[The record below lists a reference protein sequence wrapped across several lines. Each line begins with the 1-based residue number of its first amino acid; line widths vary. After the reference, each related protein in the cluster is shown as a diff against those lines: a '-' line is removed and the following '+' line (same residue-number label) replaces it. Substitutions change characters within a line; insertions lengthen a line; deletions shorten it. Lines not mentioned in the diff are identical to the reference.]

1 MSKTKYALIKY
12 AKIPGGKCPLTQP
25 RDALVHC
32 PLSFVKACAV
42 CSSPFVF
49 YSPFSYHQVFR
60 QVCADDGFFFVSDN
74 IHDSSHCL
82 FLRDVVS
89 LYPSMPLFVFLDYVL
104 PPRDNMMPLLV
115 ISCRPFLLY
124 MTKPCQSSLSD
135 PVDQYVM

>member
-1 MSKTKYALIKY
+1 MPKFQG
-12 AKIPGGKCPLTQP
+12 AKAPYPNLET
-25 RDALVHC
+25 
-32 PLSFVKACAV
+32 PLSTVLFRLSKPVQCAALLL
-42 CSSPFVF
+42 CFILLLAIIKSSVRCVPTMVF
-49 YSPFSYHQVFR
+49 SLS
-60 QVCADDGFFFVSDN
+60 VSDN

-135 PVDQYVM
+135 PVDQ